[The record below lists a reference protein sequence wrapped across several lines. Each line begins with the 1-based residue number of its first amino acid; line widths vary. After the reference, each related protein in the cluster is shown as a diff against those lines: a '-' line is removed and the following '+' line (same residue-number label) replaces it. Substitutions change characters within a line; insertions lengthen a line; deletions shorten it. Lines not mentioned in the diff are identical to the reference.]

1 MSPVR
6 GVNQWKPR
14 HLQKTRQDN
23 FDWFCRRKLAIACG
37 WDPVINDVLSWNHYD
52 RNKTS
57 AEDDLDLE
65 DGVYRPY
72 FLHNCYLATD
82 ATESARANMT
92 YGQQRPSNRART
104 AVRAFAWVL
113 APYRFDFVKMLGF
126 GGGGVATLFQYESVT
141 PATALLRAVTMRN
154 PPPPTRRPD
163 GRGRPRKIRPRDA
176 KKKTKWTYG
185 GYLLQEQFEHVDM
198 DLRRLVM
205 RCMMDDPA
213 DRPEMEEI
221 GAMIE
226 AKLASEEEEDADE
239 DQAMH
244 DELSNEIVKGPP
256 PPHHWDKVELEE
268 WLAGRYEVVV

>member
-1 MSPVR
+1 MPV
-6 GVNQWKPR
+6 
-14 HLQKTRQDN
+14 L
-23 FDWFCRRKLAIACG
+23 KLADFERTLDMRTNAKPSPRRSCG
-37 WDPVINDVLSWNHYD
+37 ASSHIFTRL
-52 RNKTS
+52 
-57 AEDDLDLE
+57 LDL
-65 DGVYRPY
+65 
-72 FLHNCYLATD
+72 FHN
-82 ATESARANMT
+82 R
-92 YGQQRPSNRART
+92 
-104 AVRAFAWVL
+104 
-113 APYRFDFVKMLGF
+113 
-126 GGGGVATLFQYESVT
+126 SVT

-226 AKLASEEEEDADE
+226 AKLASEEEEDAGR
-239 DQAMH
+239 
-244 DELSNEIVKGPP
+244 GPG
-256 PPHHWDKVELEE
+256 D
-268 WLAGRYEVVV
+268 A